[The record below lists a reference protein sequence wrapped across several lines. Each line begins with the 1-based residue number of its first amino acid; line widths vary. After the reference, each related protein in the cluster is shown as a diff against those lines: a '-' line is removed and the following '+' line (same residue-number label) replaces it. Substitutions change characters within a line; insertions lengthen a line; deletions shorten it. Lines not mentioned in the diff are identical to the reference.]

1 MSLIRNNKPICVGL
15 SITRFQVELVTY
27 SPKTGAIEK
36 VIAADIPLGVFDG
49 DADQITDP
57 MQLKAIIGNVIR
69 SAKASG
75 QVHLSLPGTLF
86 RMAEMPR
93 MEPDALY
100 LALST
105 EAERYR
111 TFDGTEAIVDFKP
124 LDSDKGGAQQ
134 PVVFGAVRSDTLAV
148 YLKICKDLRIK
159 PYSISLEPINVLRA
173 LGASGILDGLIHE
186 IGSDAY
192 WGSVFVEHSR
202 VRFMIWQANRLI
214 ELRETAMEI
223 PAISNDGSA
232 DFFIVEDLLEE
243 IRRTTKNTIPSVW
256 VTHDLPDVLRKSL
269 SERLGCP
276 FFPTMLGESLAK
288 HDPTPVSLAAV
299 GTAMTS
305 FVEYPCQFDINRG
318 LTRINGSSASSN
330 TSTKDLIGPDDS
342 GPGPLIMGGGIL
354 AAVAVFVSLIL
365 FFMNMMTSQQVPD
378 LTSKRDSVQM
388 QVSALQSEVT
398 ELKRK
403 SALDSSLLEAVHNA
417 QIRNQ
422 IYIALTSDL
431 KRKTPQQVWLE
442 TLTAGEIL
450 SVSGKAMNQSAVI
463 HFAQS
468 FDDAPYTKAIL
479 IDSIAENKVSETTV
493 FDFKFSGGI
502 KLAPQLLPSDPT
514 TPNTESSSTPQ
525 SVPQ

>member
-1 MSLIRNNKPICVGL
+1 
-15 SITRFQVELVTY
+15 
-27 SPKTGAIEK
+27 
-36 VIAADIPLGVFDG
+36 
-49 DADQITDP
+49 
-57 MQLKAIIGNVIR
+57 
-69 SAKASG
+69 
-75 QVHLSLPGTLF
+75 
-86 RMAEMPR
+86 MAEMPR
-93 MEPDALY
+93 MESDALY

-124 LDSDKGGAQQ
+124 LDSDKGSAQQ

-148 YLKICKDLRIK
+148 YLKICKELRIK
-159 PYSISLEPINVLRA
+159 PVSISLEPINVLRA

-186 IGSDAY
+186 IGSDAF

-202 VRFMIWQANRLI
+202 VRFMIWQGNRLI

-223 PAISNDGSA
+223 PAVSHDSGA
-232 DFFIVEDLLEE
+232 DFFIIEDLLEE

-318 LTRINGSSASSN
+318 LTRINGSSASN

-342 GPGPLIMGGGIL
+342 GPGPLITAGGIL
-354 AAVAVFVSLIL
+354 CAVAVLVSLAL
-365 FFMNMMTSQQVPD
+365 FFLNMITSQQVPD
-378 LTSKRDSVQM
+378 LTSKRDSMQM
-388 QVSALQSEVT
+388 QVSALQSQVT

-403 SALDSSLLEAVHNA
+403 SALDKSLLEAVHNA

-422 IYIALTSDL
+422 IYIGLTSDL

-442 TLTAGEIL
+442 TLTAGDIL

-502 KLAPQLLPSDPT
+502 KLAPQLLPPDPT
-514 TPNTESSSTPQ
+514 TPNTANSSTPQ
-525 SVPQ
+525 SLPQ